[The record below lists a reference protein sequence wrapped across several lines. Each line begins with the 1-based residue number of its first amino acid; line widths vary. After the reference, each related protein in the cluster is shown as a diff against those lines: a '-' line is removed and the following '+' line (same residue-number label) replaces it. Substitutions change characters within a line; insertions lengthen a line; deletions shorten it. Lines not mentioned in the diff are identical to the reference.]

1 MFEEARRALILRRP
15 VGISRIVLRTGAEG
29 GSRTHTSVRILR
41 PERSAS
47 TIPPLRQILSRCLE
61 ELKFGGL
68 DKYPREPIQ
77 LVLVGNRGFEP
88 RTSRV

>member
-1 MFEEARRALILRRP
+1 MSGLFRHENALVML
-15 VGISRIVLRTGAEG
+15 SGAEG